1 MPPPSHLIY
10 TAGKPCI
17 ASHYT
22 VDSIELSH
30 KFQFYIKCIQCVWI
44 MAFQDPENQ
53 AEACKGPRGR
63 ATQYHIRFQVG
74 SIDVHTEN
82 VNNSACKTGRCSHS
96 FDLQNVPS
104 ESIPSSYDRVSVAAE
119 NVEGEGAESL
129 CTTQPISEL
138 NFLTL

>member
-1 MPPPSHLIY
+1 
-10 TAGKPCI
+10 
-17 ASHYT
+17 
-22 VDSIELSH
+22 
-30 KFQFYIKCIQCVWI
+30 

-82 VNNSACKTGRCSHS
+82 VSNSACTTGRCSHS

-104 ESIPSSYDRVSVAAE
+104 DSIPSSYDRVSVAAE